1 MDKRIRCRELG
12 KCRMGKDT
20 KWMSR
25 RTAYS
30 TIVTD
35 WDRPLCVVCTA
46 RRRTTAE
53 RNGVTAVI
61 TMVVLISLAA
71 ILRKGSSDG

>member
-1 MDKRIRCRELG
+1 MDKRTRCRELG
-12 KCRMGKDT
+12 KCRVGKDT

-35 WDRPLCVVCTA
+35 WDRPLCVVCIA
-46 RRRTTAE
+46 KKRTTAV
-53 RNGVTAVI
+53 RNGVTATI
-61 TMVVLISLAA
+61 IMAVLISLAA
-71 ILRKGSSDG
+71 ILRKGLNDG